1 MVVVMIVAM
10 TPRPASGPEAIS
22 ATTRPAT
29 AQPVADQQ
37 RVVTAS
43 RTAQLASF
51 APIPNAIAAAPVAR
65 QNTIVI
71 ARALPLDHEAVL
83 VKTDQVTYRLGWSDV
98 GYLGLDD
105 RAVVLNDRGELIARI
120 VDGDIVVLVD

>member
-10 TPRPASGPEAIS
+10 TPRPAAGPQAIS
-22 ATTRPAT
+22 ATTRPAS
-29 AQPVADQQ
+29 APAAIDEQQ
-37 RVVTAS
+37 VVTAS
-43 RTAQLASF
+43 RTARLATF

-71 ARALPLDHEAVL
+71 ARALPLDDEAVL
-83 VKTDQVTYRLGWSDV
+83 VKTDHVTYRLGWSDV
-98 GYLGLDD
+98 EFLGLDD